1 MNQSSMRKKSL
12 YDYQVVIFDLDGTL
26 YFQRPF
32 RLRMIGFLAGYILT
46 HPRCAKDFLIIKK
59 YRKVREA
66 WEVHEKECKGNPKY
80 SALGLEDRQYQ
91 YVADQM
97 HTKRARVQNVISF
110 FMLEMPLRF
119 LSAYRDEMLAHA
131 IDTLHRQHKTVV
143 VYSDYPVEN
152 KLKALGIRADCCY
165 TSADAR
171 IGAMKPDPRGI
182 AVILADTGCAAAD
195 ALMVGDRYEKDG
207 LAAKGNGV
215 DYLIVGKTKK
225 ERASIC

>member
-26 YFQRPF
+26 YYQQPF
-32 RLRMIGFLAGYILT
+32 RLRMIRFLARHVLT
-46 HPRCAKDFLIIKK
+46 HPCCIKDFLIIYK
-59 YRKVREA
+59 YRKVREK
-66 WEVHEKECKGNPKY
+66 WELYEKQCAQEPRY

-97 HTKRARVQNVISF
+97 KTERTRVKKVIAF

-119 LSAYRDEMLAHA
+119 LPAYRDEILANA
-131 IDTLHRQHKTVV
+131 IDALHRQHKTVV
-143 VYSDYPVEN
+143 VYSDYPVEK
-152 KLKALGIRADCCY
+152 KLKALGIRADRCY

-171 IGAMKPDPRGI
+171 IGAMKPDPKGI
-182 AVILADTGCAAAD
+182 AVILSDTNCPAAD

-207 LAAKGNGV
+207 LAARDNGV
-215 DYLIVGKTKK
+215 DYLIVGKTRK
-225 ERASIC
+225 ERSAVG